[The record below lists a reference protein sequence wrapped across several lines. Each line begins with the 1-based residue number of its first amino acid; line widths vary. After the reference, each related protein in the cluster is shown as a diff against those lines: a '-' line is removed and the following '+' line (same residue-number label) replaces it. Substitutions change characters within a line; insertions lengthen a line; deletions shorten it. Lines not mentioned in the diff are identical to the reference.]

1 MIDVIIE
8 TAVQVVGVLVLAP
21 LVQGIYENLKAKTES
36 RKGPRILQPYYDLYK
51 YLIKE
56 RNTTSQGG
64 GIYRIAPYL
73 VFSILFTISFVNPVV
88 IPEPTDFAPMVDF
101 LGGAMLFSLAS
112 IILILAA
119 IDSGSN
125 FSALGASRSA
135 TFSALAEPTL
145 ILVFF
150 AVAIQT
156 GTNNPYIAN
165 ESIASSTT
173 VYLSLTHILS
183 MIAFFMI
190 FLFETG
196 KLPLESSGMS
206 EMGMIDEGRIF
217 EYGGRDL
224 FLIKESSWIKQY
236 LLGSVLLNV
245 FLFPWFLQNS
255 LIGAFE
261 DIPIMI
267 GKWLV
272 LILIV
277 IFIEQSLAKVR
288 LFKIAD
294 YLAVS
299 FTLSIFSVVIFVL
312 GGLA

>member
-8 TAVQVVGVLVLAP
+8 TAVQVAGVLVLAP
-21 LVQGIYENLKAKTES
+21 LVQGIYENLKSKTES

-73 VFSILFTISFVNPVV
+73 VFSILFTISFVIPVV

-206 EMGMIDEGRIF
+206 EMGMIDEGRTF

-267 GKWLV
+267 GKWLL

>member
-8 TAVQVVGVLVLAP
+8 TAIQVAGVLVLAP

-73 VFSILFTISFVNPVV
+73 VFSILFTISFVIPVV

-206 EMGMIDEGRIF
+206 EMGMIDEGRTF
-217 EYGGRDL
+217 EYSGRDL

-267 GKWLV
+267 GKWLL

>member
-73 VFSILFTISFVNPVV
+73 VFSILFTISFVIPVV

>member
-1 MIDVIIE
+1 MIGGIIE
-8 TAVQVVGVLVLAP
+8 TVIQIVGVLILAP

-36 RKGPRILQPYYDLYK
+36 RKGPPVLQPYYDLFK
-51 YLIKE
+51 YLKKE
-56 RNTTSQGG
+56 RNTTTTGG
-64 GIYRIAPYL
+64 GIYRLAPYL
-73 VFSILFTISFVNPVV
+73 VFSIFFTISFVIPVV

-112 IILILAA
+112 VILIIAA
-119 IDSGSN
+119 LDSGSN
-125 FSALGASRSA
+125 YSALGASRSA

-156 GTNNPYIAN
+156 GTNNPYITN
-165 ESIASSTT
+165 ESIANSFPT
-173 VYLSLTHILS
+173 YLSLTHILS

-196 KLPLESSGMS
+196 KLPLESSGLS
-206 EMGMIDEGRIF
+206 EMGMIDEGRVF

-224 FLIKESSWIKQY
+224 FLIKESAWMKQY

-245 FLFPWFLQNS
+245 FLFPWFMQNS
-255 LIGAFE
+255 VLGAIE

-267 GKWLV
+267 AKWII
-272 LILIV
+272 LILVV

-299 FTLSIFSVVIFVL
+299 FTLAIFSVVIFVL
-312 GGLA
+312 GGLV

>member
-1 MIDVIIE
+1 MIDGVIE
-8 TAVQVVGVLVLAP
+8 TAVQVSGVIFLSP

-51 YLIKE
+51 YLRKE
-56 RNTTSQGG
+56 RNTSNVGG
-64 GIYRIAPYL
+64 SIYRLAPYL
-73 VFSILFTISFVNPVV
+73 VFSILFTISFVIPVV
-88 IPEPTDFAPMVDF
+88 IPNPTDFASIVDF

-112 IILILAA
+112 VILILAA
-119 IDSGSN
+119 LDSGSN
-125 FSALGASRSA
+125 YAALGASRSA

-165 ESIASSTT
+165 ISIASSTT
-173 VYLSLTHILS
+173 TYLSLTHILS

-206 EMGMIDEGRIF
+206 EMGMIDEGRTY
-217 EYGGRDL
+217 EYGGKDL
-224 FLIKESSWIKQY
+224 FLLKESSWMKQY

-245 FLFPWFLQNS
+245 FLFPWFMQQS
-255 LIGAFE
+255 LIGSLL
-261 DIPIMI
+261 DIPIMV
-267 GKWLV
+267 GKWII
-272 LILIV
+272 LIIIV

-312 GGLA
+312 GD

>member
-1 MIDVIIE
+1 MIDGIIE
-8 TAVQVVGVLVLAP
+8 TAIQVSGVIFLSP

-51 YLIKE
+51 YLRKE
-56 RNTTSQGG
+56 RNTSNVGG
-64 GIYRIAPYL
+64 GIYKHAPYL
-73 VFSILFTISFVNPVV
+73 VFSILFTISFVIPVV
-88 IPEPTDFAPMVDF
+88 IPNPTDFAPMVDF

-112 IILILAA
+112 VVLILAA
-119 IDSGSN
+119 LDSGSN
-125 FSALGASRSA
+125 YAALGAGRSA

-165 ESIASSTT
+165 VSIASSTT
-173 VYLSLTHILS
+173 TYLSLTHILS
-183 MIAFFMI
+183 MFAFFMI

-206 EMGMIDEGRIF
+206 EMGMIDEGRTY
-217 EYGGRDL
+217 EYGGKDL
-224 FLIKESSWIKQY
+224 FLLKESSWMKQY

-245 FLFPWFLQNS
+245 FLFPWFMQQS
-255 LIGAFE
+255 LIGSLL

-267 GKWLV
+267 GKWII
-272 LILIV
+272 LIIIV

-299 FTLSIFSVVIFVL
+299 FALSIFSVVIFVL
-312 GGLA
+312 GGLT